1 MAQDK
6 VKALYDTFVKE
17 GYNMESE
24 AEFRKNLADPAKRK
38 AAYEALKKDGY
49 EMEAYDAFET
59 NIGYGKAQPTSA
71 PTATPAPQPQADV
84 KTTPAPAAPNPQS
97 APSSAPAAPKAQPTW
112 KPSEQDKI
120 RMSWGLFNMLNDFR
134 QQSQARIEQA
144 RRATMPMTTEGRR
157 KLKAGKFQAQLAGTP
172 TKMMGLTPN
181 VRTAETATAGVGQGA
196 AETTAKPMESA
207 QSPVPYGVRYVN
219 GKPVT
224 EWLLPDGTLTTDL
237 VEADKAEYGA
247 RTVRL
252 RNQFVDRMKQNGLD
266 PSKQEDVEMQAQYD
280 AQAPAYDVVAELWQE
295 AEEKHKA
302 DKNANADR
310 EWSRYAAMGGGR
322 EMRVVTASANRHAD
336 QVSHMTRFD
345 LEKMM
350 ETTWARV
357 GNRVTAQCYNR
368 LRTQYPQATEEE
380 LQKAATDMARG
391 LTDNA
396 VFQYAVKQNTPKST
410 LEYFGRTVADANVL
424 NSIGK
429 GLARSQ
435 AGTSG
440 DLAAYEQA
448 MGEYG
453 KNHRVAQIGGTVVG
467 MAIDPVTYISGG
479 MGSLF
484 GKGAMWAGGRFLAS
498 RAAGMS
504 TQVGTRLF
512 SSSLSGRLLTG
523 AAAGAGNFMT
533 FETLKEAEN
542 QFLHGGHINEHG
554 ENEGY
559 SAKALLKSAG
569 KGLILGGVTG
579 TMTPLLGNVT
589 DKAVKA
595 TESTAGK
602 VGLRATELGVSTI
615 AEGTVFALPEW
626 YENSKRE
633 EGDPNKQDN
642 FDIWTDNLAMMLGFK
657 VSHGI
662 KSAPRVIASLRPI
675 RPADGRPLT
684 QAERNHNRMNF
695 EERVRKSM
703 DMSPND
709 LSFSADEREELRRA
723 GYGELADIFSRDREQ
738 TTSQPNPADG
748 AIELRTE
755 RVEAEEIRNGNPEF
769 DGYSDM
775 ERLMQDGRVSQAAR
789 AKAYYV
795 LTGRMLPMGTVTGWT
810 KDIAEDGRVTINAVT
825 ADGEVV
831 TSRTFANEKA
841 AEQETNNISRQAELN
856 GKPRLG

>member
-59 NIGYGKAQPTSA
+59 NIGYGKAQATSTPA
-71 PTATPAPQPQADV
+71 PTATPAPTPQSDV
-84 KTTPAPAAPNPQS
+84 KTTPAPAAPKPQS
-97 APSSAPAAPKAQPTW
+97 APIPAPAPKATQPTW

-181 VRTAETATAGVGQGA
+181 VRTAETATAGEGQGA
-196 AETTAKPMESA
+196 AETSAKPMESA

-266 PSKQEDVEMQAQYD
+266 PSKQEDVQRQSQID
-280 AQAPAYDVVAELWQE
+280 AETEEAKFIERTSEDANNVVAELWQE
-295 AEEKHKA
+295 AEDKHKA

-396 VFQYAVKQNTPKST
+396 VFQYAVKQK
-410 LEYFGRTVADANVL
+410 D
-424 NSIGK
+424 
-429 GLARSQ
+429 
-435 AGTSG
+435 
-440 DLAAYEQA
+440 
-448 MGEYG
+448 
-453 KNHRVAQIGGTVVG
+453 
-467 MAIDPVTYISGG
+467 
-479 MGSLF
+479 
-484 GKGAMWAGGRFLAS
+484 
-498 RAAGMS
+498 
-504 TQVGTRLF
+504 
-512 SSSLSGRLLTG
+512 
-523 AAAGAGNFMT
+523 
-533 FETLKEAEN
+533 
-542 QFLHGGHINEHG
+542 
-554 ENEGY
+554 
-559 SAKALLKSAG
+559 
-569 KGLILGGVTG
+569 
-579 TMTPLLGNVT
+579 
-589 DKAVKA
+589 
-595 TESTAGK
+595 
-602 VGLRATELGVSTI
+602 
-615 AEGTVFALPEW
+615 
-626 YENSKRE
+626 
-633 EGDPNKQDN
+633 
-642 FDIWTDNLAMMLGFK
+642 
-657 VSHGI
+657 
-662 KSAPRVIASLRPI
+662 
-675 RPADGRPLT
+675 
-684 QAERNHNRMNF
+684 
-695 EERVRKSM
+695 RKS
-703 DMSPND
+703 
-709 LSFSADEREELRRA
+709 
-723 GYGELADIFSRDREQ
+723 
-738 TTSQPNPADG
+738 
-748 AIELRTE
+748 
-755 RVEAEEIRNGNPEF
+755 
-769 DGYSDM
+769 
-775 ERLMQDGRVSQAAR
+775 
-789 AKAYYV
+789 
-795 LTGRMLPMGTVTGWT
+795 
-810 KDIAEDGRVTINAVT
+810 
-825 ADGEVV
+825 VV
-831 TSRTFANEKA
+831 
-841 AEQETNNISRQAELN
+841 
-856 GKPRLG
+856 

>member
-280 AQAPAYDVVAELWQE
+280 AQAPAYDVVAEL
-295 AEEKHKA
+295 
-302 DKNANADR
+302 
-310 EWSRYAAMGGGR
+310 
-322 EMRVVTASANRHAD
+322 
-336 QVSHMTRFD
+336 
-345 LEKMM
+345 
-350 ETTWARV
+350 
-357 GNRVTAQCYNR
+357 C
-368 LRTQYPQATEEE
+368 
-380 LQKAATDMARG
+380 
-391 LTDNA
+391 
-396 VFQYAVKQNTPKST
+396 
-410 LEYFGRTVADANVL
+410 
-424 NSIGK
+424 
-429 GLARSQ
+429 
-435 AGTSG
+435 
-440 DLAAYEQA
+440 
-448 MGEYG
+448 
-453 KNHRVAQIGGTVVG
+453 
-467 MAIDPVTYISGG
+467 
-479 MGSLF
+479 
-484 GKGAMWAGGRFLAS
+484 
-498 RAAGMS
+498 
-504 TQVGTRLF
+504 
-512 SSSLSGRLLTG
+512 
-523 AAAGAGNFMT
+523 
-533 FETLKEAEN
+533 
-542 QFLHGGHINEHG
+542 
-554 ENEGY
+554 
-559 SAKALLKSAG
+559 
-569 KGLILGGVTG
+569 
-579 TMTPLLGNVT
+579 
-589 DKAVKA
+589 
-595 TESTAGK
+595 
-602 VGLRATELGVSTI
+602 
-615 AEGTVFALPEW
+615 
-626 YENSKRE
+626 
-633 EGDPNKQDN
+633 
-642 FDIWTDNLAMMLGFK
+642 
-657 VSHGI
+657 
-662 KSAPRVIASLRPI
+662 
-675 RPADGRPLT
+675 
-684 QAERNHNRMNF
+684 
-695 EERVRKSM
+695 
-703 DMSPND
+703 
-709 LSFSADEREELRRA
+709 
-723 GYGELADIFSRDREQ
+723 
-738 TTSQPNPADG
+738 
-748 AIELRTE
+748 
-755 RVEAEEIRNGNPEF
+755 
-769 DGYSDM
+769 
-775 ERLMQDGRVSQAAR
+775 
-789 AKAYYV
+789 
-795 LTGRMLPMGTVTGWT
+795 
-810 KDIAEDGRVTINAVT
+810 
-825 ADGEVV
+825 
-831 TSRTFANEKA
+831 
-841 AEQETNNISRQAELN
+841 

>member
-59 NIGYGKAQPTSA
+59 NIGYGKAQATSTPA
-71 PTATPAPQPQADV
+71 PTATPAPTPQSDV
-84 KTTPAPAAPNPQS
+84 KTTPAPAAPKPQS
-97 APSSAPAAPKAQPTW
+97 APIPAPAPKATQPTW

-181 VRTAETATAGVGQGA
+181 VRTAETATAGEGQGA
-196 AETTAKPMESA
+196 AETSAKPMESA

-266 PSKQEDVEMQAQYD
+266 PSKQEDVQRQSQID
-280 AQAPAYDVVAELWQE
+280 AETEEAKFIERTSEDANNVVAELWQE
-295 AEEKHKA
+295 AEDKHKA

-504 TQVGTRLF
+504 AQAGTRLF

-542 QFLHGGHINEHG
+542 QFLHGGHINERERRLFSG
-554 ENEGY
+554 GSIEVSRKRSYPRRCDRNNNTILRQY
-559 SAKALLKSAG
+559 S
-569 KGLILGGVTG
+569 
-579 TMTPLLGNVT
+579 
-589 DKAVKA
+589 
-595 TESTAGK
+595 
-602 VGLRATELGVSTI
+602 R
-615 AEGTVFALPEW
+615 
-626 YENSKRE
+626 
-633 EGDPNKQDN
+633 
-642 FDIWTDNLAMMLGFK
+642 
-657 VSHGI
+657 
-662 KSAPRVIASLRPI
+662 
-675 RPADGRPLT
+675 
-684 QAERNHNRMNF
+684 
-695 EERVRKSM
+695 
-703 DMSPND
+703 
-709 LSFSADEREELRRA
+709 
-723 GYGELADIFSRDREQ
+723 
-738 TTSQPNPADG
+738 
-748 AIELRTE
+748 
-755 RVEAEEIRNGNPEF
+755 
-769 DGYSDM
+769 
-775 ERLMQDGRVSQAAR
+775 
-789 AKAYYV
+789 
-795 LTGRMLPMGTVTGWT
+795 
-810 KDIAEDGRVTINAVT
+810 
-825 ADGEVV
+825 
-831 TSRTFANEKA
+831 
-841 AEQETNNISRQAELN
+841 
-856 GKPRLG
+856 